1 MFHRRTVE
9 RACAWG
15 SALVPAWWAAAH
27 LATSPSAAADVDLLR
42 TVGLVDGGQTGIL
55 ASLVAAPFAFVPLGT
70 AFTRASLASIAVT
83 AIAGRLLYGFARGL
97 VEARESRTT
106 RLAAPVCAVA
116 TLTAMLSPL
125 WQDAATRPVG
135 PSLTAL
141 FALAVPLA
149 VRLAAA
155 RRRLPERGGAS
166 SWWIVSA
173 AVLPTLALDP
183 GAVALAL
190 AGALFLLAGRRRAG
204 QVAAAWIPVATS
216 LAAALAI
223 LSLGP
228 AVHALDR
235 SALYPLGVA
244 YALQAPVNPLPPLLA
259 ATGPISL
266 LVAGVGLVLLLLAP
280 RSRAPGAVTVVLLV
294 VALVELAISG
304 GTSRAALLVA
314 VALVFAAMAPALHL
328 GVELLRWTKDGRGLP
343 RALLLLLAETTL
355 VVSSAADASAAL
367 NARVPD
373 DGSWSTFALARL
385 PPGALVL
392 VADRAL
398 YLRIRAAELAGEGRP
413 DIVFLPL
420 FDLQSREASRAW
432 EEAPRLLPL
441 FRDFALTGA
450 PMESTLSTLAS
461 AQPLFVENALPTPQP
476 LAVHQ
481 VPAGLFDRFFP
492 ESRGASDRLRAL
504 DRPPLPPADAALG
517 PEGRDVLVSA
527 LRRRAFTYGSL
538 GEREVAARTLVD
550 LQTFAPQ

>member
-9 RACAWG
+9 RTCAWA

-27 LATSPSAAADVDLLR
+27 LGTSPSAVADVDLLR
-42 TVGLVDGGQTGIL
+42 TVGLVDGGQTGVL
-55 ASLVAAPFAFVPLGT
+55 GSLVAAPFAFVPLGSS
-70 AFTRASLASIAVT
+70 FTRASLASIAVT
-83 AIAGRLLYGFARGL
+83 ALVGRLLYGFTRGL

-106 RLAAPVCAVA
+106 RLAAPVCALA
-116 TLTAMLSPL
+116 TLTAMLSPP

-135 PSLTAL
+135 PNLTAL

-155 RRRLPERGGAS
+155 RRRLPDRGGAS

-173 AVLPTLALDP
+173 AALPTLALDP
-183 GAVALAL
+183 GAVLLAL
-190 AGALFLLAGRRRAG
+190 AGALFLLAGGRRSR
-204 QVAAAWIPVATS
+204 VLAAAWIPVAAS
-216 LAAALAI
+216 LAAGLAVLAI
-223 LSLGP
+223 GP

-235 SALYPLGVA
+235 SALVPLEAA
-244 YALQAPVNPLPPLLA
+244 YALQAPVNPLPPLMA
-259 ATGPISL
+259 AAGPISL
-266 LVAGVGLVLLLLAP
+266 IVAGIGLVLVLLAP

-294 VALVELAISG
+294 VALAELAMSG
-304 GTSRAALLVA
+304 GMSRAALLVA
-314 VALVFAAMAPALHL
+314 VALVGAAMAPALHL

-355 VVSSAADASAAL
+355 VVSSAADASAAM
-367 NARVPD
+367 NARIPE

-398 YLRIRAAELAGEGRP
+398 YLRIRAAELSGEGRP

-432 EEAPRLLPL
+432 EQSPRLLPL

-450 PMESTLSTLAS
+450 PEESTLSTLAS
-461 AQPLFVENALPTPQP
+461 AQPLFVENALPTPPQ

-504 DRPPLPPADAALG
+504 EREQLPLADAALG
-517 PEGRDVLVSA
+517 PEGREVLVSA

-538 GEREVAARTLVD
+538 GEREVAARTLAD
-550 LQTFAPQ
+550 LQSFAPR